1 MKRRTCGFI
10 AAALVLVLVG
20 SIAYLIHRQRA
31 EILSIGQSEFSQA
44 DSMLETAVSLPIPEN
59 PLSDRA
65 ITVAQ
70 AAAFLQ
76 SADLSLGKIGVRHLY
91 GISEA
96 LYGFSYDLP
105 YPKAYGR
112 KKVQREWQFIILT
125 EKELNSCWDLRD
137 NTSVLNLKRL
147 RAVFADLY
155 KNMPVSAAQ
164 RAGYYNASQ

>member
-76 SADLSLGKIGVRHLY
+76 SADLSLEKIGVRHLY
-91 GISEA
+91 GIAEA

-105 YPKAYGR
+105 YPNVFGR
-112 KKVQREWQFIILT
+112 KKVQREWQFTVLA
-125 EKELNSCWDLRD
+125 EKELSSCWVM
-137 NTSVLNLKRL
+137 NNNPSLNLKRL
-147 RAVFADLY
+147 RAVIAELY
-155 KNMPVSAAQ
+155 KKMPVSAVR
-164 RAGYYNASQ
+164 RAGYYDASQ